1 MNTKDMEIVE
11 NASLNKINTYKI
23 PSEAKYL
30 ITIKSVEALIK
41 LIAYLQKNN
50 IKYFILGGGSNVILD
65 DYFDGVIIKLDGLD
79 YINIDDVKV
88 TSGAGVMLGKLA
100 RTTINFNLT
109 GLEWSINIPGSLGGS
124 IVGNAGAYN
133 SEMFDN
139 LISIKVLTKDLKVIE
154 LKKDDIKYE
163 YRHTNIKEQGL
174 IVLEGTFLLKE
185 GNKEESLELVNDR
198 CKRRALSQPLDK
210 PSAGSVFRNPPGD
223 YAGRLIEAAGLKGKV
238 IGDAMVSDKHANFI
252 VNIGNATGND
262 IKSLIEL
269 VKTEVKKQ
277 FGVDLIL
284 EQEIVDWK

>member
-79 YINIDDVKV
+79 YINIDDEKV

-100 RTTINFNLT
+100 RTTICFNLT

-223 YAGRLIEAAGLKGKV
+223 YAGRLIEAAGLKGKA
-238 IGDAMVSDKHANFI
+238 IGGAMVSDKHANFI